1 MAAVVPNDGSA
12 THGCDRSQGY
22 GARMPSVRDYR
33 DRDLG
38 RVVQLWEREGLLP
51 SGSDG
56 LSVDEAIDLLT
67 SPAAEA
73 LVAEERDRLV
83 GVALGVVNGPV
94 GTLFRVTGDGAVWDR
109 LLDELEARLAE
120 RGARRLVVR
129 VEDASLRQRLVD
141 RGFHPLEA
149 ADVLEREVP
158 GTVAG
163 PEAVSE
169 LGGRSIPSGRWEQL
183 EGMKEPK
190 QLIERRVILPVE
202 QPELADRHA
211 VSTPSA
217 ILLFG
222 PPGTGKTTFAEGV
235 ASRLG
240 WPFVPIAPGQMSE
253 DGSGEEESK
262 LLARAFDQLLEL
274 PSGVAFVD
282 EVEEVAAPRDEQRK
296 AGRRI
301 ANEFLRQIPR
311 LREAPHHV
319 LVCATNAVSRLDQAF
334 LRPGRFDY
342 VLPVGPPDE
351 EARTAIWQRYVGEI
365 TDREVDVEALVQ
377 ACDRFTAADIEFA
390 ARKAA
395 QMAFEREHFD
405 EGDGRATTDDFMQAV
420 RNTRPTLTEEMIETF
435 HRDVERFA
443 RT

>member
-1 MAAVVPNDGSA
+1 MPNDGSA
-12 THGCDRSQGY
+12 TLASGRK
-22 GARMPSVRDYR
+22 RVTVRPMPSVRRYR

-38 RVVQLWEREGLLP
+38 RVVQLWEREGMVP
-51 SGSDG
+51 SGPDG
-56 LSVDEAIDLLT
+56 LSVDEAIDLLA

-73 LVAEERDRLV
+73 LVAEERDRLI
-83 GVALGVVNGPV
+83 GVALGAVNGPV
-94 GTLFRVTGDGAVWDR
+94 GTVFRVTGDGAVWDR

-129 VEDASLRQRLVD
+129 VEDETLRERLVD
-141 RGFHPLEA
+141 RGFQRLDV
-149 ADVLEREVP
+149 ADVLQREVP

-163 PEAVSE
+163 PGAVSE
-169 LGGRSIPSGRWEQL
+169 LGGRSIPAGRWDKL
-183 EGMKEPK
+183 EGMEEPK
-190 QLIERRVILPVE
+190 ELIERRVILPLE
-202 QPELADRHA
+202 EPELADRHA

-240 WPFVPIAPGQMSE
+240 WPFVPIAPGRMSD
-253 DGSGEEESK
+253 DGSAEEESK
-262 LLARAFDQLLEL
+262 LLARTFDQLLEL

-282 EVEEVAAPRDEQRK
+282 EVEEVAAPRDEQ
-296 AGRRI
+296 ANVDRRI

-351 EARTAIWQRYVGEI
+351 EARRAIWQRYVSEI
-365 TDREVDVEALVQ
+365 TDQDVDGDALVEA
-377 ACDRFTAADIEFA
+377 CERFTAADIEFA
-390 ARKAA
+390 ARKGA
-395 QMAFEREHFD
+395 QLAFEREYFGQ
-405 EGDGRATTDDFMQAV
+405 GDGRATTDDFLEAV
-420 RNTRPTLTEEMIETF
+420 QHTRPTLTEEMIETF